1 MRRLNPLFGLYLAA
15 TLLAVIAAPLHAQQQ
30 QFTMSPNR
38 GPVTGGTQ
46 VTIKGSFGQWPYGVI
61 FGGAHVPATRV
72 NASTLTAVTPP
83 HLPGP
88 VPVVV
93 FEYDIGLETGL
104 TFTFEGEPE
113 AAFER
118 LLLPLYISP
127 IEGAFGSRF
136 HTDFTAR
143 LVESSA
149 PVNIHGLRYPCV
161 VTCIQGPDQP
171 YVLAP
176 GTREANSDNTEP
188 TGTPGAFLYVEKSRV
203 GDVAMNLRAYDSS
216 RSADNFGT
224 ELPIVRARDFTPRG
238 EQLSLIGIPS
248 DPRFRQML
256 RIYGY
261 GHFGAGLYVEI
272 DGDNYH
278 SEHLLDMPANRGLF
292 VPGYVEFTGF
302 PTGVG
307 AVRVTITVAGNRT
320 SVAEPFIYWA
330 FVSVTNNETQHIT
343 TITPQP

>member
-1 MRRLNPLFGLYLAA
+1 MRLPTSLCVMSLAL
-15 TLLAVIAAPLHAQQQ
+15 TLLSVFADPLHAQQ
-30 QFTMSPNR
+30 QFTMSPDR

-46 VTIKGSFGQWPYGVI
+46 VTIKGSFGEWPYGVI

-72 NASTLTAVTPP
+72 NASTLTAVTPA

-88 VPVVV
+88 VRVVV

-127 IEGAFGSRF
+127 IDGAFGSKF

-143 LVESSA
+143 LEGGG
-149 PVNIHGLRYPCV
+149 PLDIHGLRYPCV

-171 YVLAP
+171 YVLTQDA
-176 GTREANSDNTEP
+176 REANRDNTEP
-188 TGTPGAFLYVEKSRV
+188 TGSPGAFLYIRKSRT

-216 RSADNFGT
+216 RSAENYGT
-224 ELPIVRARDFTPRG
+224 ELPIVRARDFTPRQ

-248 DPRFRQML
+248 DPRFRQTL

-261 GHFGAGLYVEI
+261 GPFGAGLHVEI

-278 SEHLLDMPANRGLF
+278 AQHLLDMPPNRGLF
-292 VPGYVEFTGF
+292 APGYIEFSGF

-307 AVRVTITVAGNRT
+307 PLRVTITVAELRT
-320 SVAEPFIYWA
+320 SVAEPFSYWA